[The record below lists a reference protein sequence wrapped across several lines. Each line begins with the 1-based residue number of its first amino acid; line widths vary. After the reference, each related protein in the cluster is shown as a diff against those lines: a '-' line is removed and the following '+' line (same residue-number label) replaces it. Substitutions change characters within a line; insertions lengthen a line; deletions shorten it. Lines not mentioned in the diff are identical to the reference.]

1 MSSSG
6 KYKIVALVLAAGKST
21 RMGAQNKLLLKFNDQ
36 SMVSHVVDQLIQS
49 DVSSILVVTGNE
61 ADHVRNSI
69 TQDVKFAD
77 NPYYELGLSSSL
89 KVGISELPAQCDG
102 VMICLGDMPYI
113 TSEDYNSIIMSFKPN
128 KIIAPTLNGKIGNP
142 LIFSK
147 EYFLSFAELEGDKGA
162 RKFLKEHKENV
173 VKVDLNTEAIFD
185 DIDTP
190 LSYEQIL
197 GKI

>member
-1 MSSSG
+1 M
-6 KYKIVALVLAAGKST
+6 LAAGKST